1 MIGWRT
7 AWTIARR
14 DLSARFRGLR
24 LLLVCLFL
32 GVGALAADV
41 LGDGAGNAGRVVNGV
56 DDPRGGGSAVEEG
69 HLMGLQQRGRMASG
83 TAFFLDQPGFLIAEQ
98 IMGGAARLQ
107 HNVSAE
113 QHNRAAVA
121 IEVATNGHFRHSKQG
136 GGFFQM

>member
-1 MIGWRT
+1 MAEGILKAQRHKNRVAGMKLPT
-7 AWTIARR
+7 AQDRAA
-14 DLSARFRGLR
+14 LGF
-24 LLLVCLFL
+24 FL
-32 GVGALAADV
+32 QGQKGVQGVAD
-41 LGDGAGNAGRVVNGV
+41 AGEGQGIVNGV
-56 DDPRGGGSAVEEG
+56 NNPRRGGPAVEEG

-98 IMGGAARLQ
+98 VMGSAARLQ

-121 IEVATNGHFRHSKQG
+121 IEVATNGHFRHPKQG